1 MTEEILTEIP
11 NIQRGILYTLATCD
25 SESAAAVTA
34 ELITRICGQFGT
46 SVGYIALADNLTA
59 IQEKCAGLKAV
70 GTLHAVRQSNHDCR
84 VVLRRCQGLYNRQF
98 VRAFII
104 DGADTLKVPGPDG
117 KLTDNPEAVK
127 RQLTAFAASN
137 KVPVI
142 TLETTSNE

>member
-11 NIQRGILYTLATCD
+11 NIQSGILYTLAPCD
-25 SESAAAVTA
+25 SESAVAVAA
-34 ELITRICGQFGT
+34 ELITRICGQFCT
-46 SVGYIALADNLTA
+46 SVGYIDLTDNLTA
-59 IQEKCAGLKAV
+59 VQEKCAGLKAV
-70 GTLHAVRQSNHDCR
+70 GKLHAVRQSNHDCR

-117 KLTDNPEAVK
+117 KLAHNPESVK

-137 KVPVI
+137 KVAVI
-142 TLETTSNE
+142 ALVAAK